1 MEKDILT
8 LEEVAEYL
16 RVSER
21 TIYDWAKKGEIP
33 AGKIGT
39 VWRFKRREIEKWV
52 NDRLAGQ
59 SEPSLQ
65 RVLELGDI
73 ISEKRIVFLDSVT
86 KQETLEE
93 LIELISQAPQVASR
107 YDLRDEIFRREELMS
122 TGIGMG
128 IAIPHVRIHSVNDLV
143 GAIGICEKGIPDYQS
158 LDNEPIRIV
167 IMLAAG
173 FDQHAKY
180 LKALAHISARL
191 KDPAVRE
198 SLFHAHDTGSVFHII
213 AG

>member
-39 VWRFKRREIEKWV
+39 VWRFKRREIEKW
-52 NDRLAGQ
+52 
-59 SEPSLQ
+59 
-65 RVLELGDI
+65 VLELGDI